1 MQCGP
6 MAHISRFLQLEA
18 SQPLSLSML
27 GSWFRWVK
35 NGSEAKYFRWTSF
48 DKWMATFFYQEK
60 RNGRNEL
67 SRII

>member
-18 SQPLSLSML
+18 YQPLSLSML
-27 GSWFRWVK
+27 GSWLGK

-48 DKWMATFFYQEK
+48 DKWMATFFFTK
-60 RNGRNEL
+60 KNGMVETN
-67 SRII
+67 